1 MYSLQTT
8 KALWLTNDGF
18 RQYINAAVTQFTKKS
33 FELHIKSAH
42 CSEINCKLI
51 SNDGFNYY
59 SNANL
64 NFIPYSF
71 HLKCFLNDLNVL
83 LYGNWKKGV
92 HEGELC
98 IHATSKIIVSDYKPD
113 FPDLPPA
120 A

>member
-8 KALWLTNDGF
+8 KALWLTCDGL
-18 RQYINAAVTQFTKKS
+18 RQYIGAVVTQFTKKS
-33 FELHIKSAH
+33 FELNIKSVN
-42 CSEINCKLI
+42 CPEIKCKLL
-51 SNDGFNYY
+51 SNEGFNYY
-59 SNANL
+59 SNDNL
-64 NFIPYSF
+64 SVTPYSF
-71 HLKCFLNDLNVL
+71 HLKCFLNDLSVL

-98 IHATSKIIVSDYKPD
+98 IHATSKILISDYKPD